1 MSSQNLFNLKAAEA
15 YEKAANDS
23 VEKGDKAKAVEHWEA
38 AANRYIDERMFDKAI
53 ACLDYAG
60 RLKEYVI
67 ALLQSFDPEKV
78 LAVFQKKRFEEEL
91 ALAFLHL
98 LSRGEETM
106 QVGAFE
112 SCYALAQKAMKRSVE
127 QALPYLKGAM
137 LAASWAGDEDKL
149 NKAAELAP
157 INGAGSKRQEDRIRL
172 FTLKIAVTGDFQLMR
187 ELGKL
192 ASPVESART
201 LHTPFQIRLLAP
213 IYLYRGIKLT
223 ALLDTM
229 RSNRALLRYAK
240 LYDALF
246 AGIDAGK
253 ADKAVE
259 DFLSAIEE
267 QSDHPDPASP
277 VTTWEDVERRF
288 SHIFYAQP
296 ECLAATVLWDQIWA
310 TRAGV
315 EELRKTVAQ
324 GRNHVENK
332 QWTEAIGLFEK
343 AVTDSLF
350 HHLPK
355 ELQAQVYR
363 LGCISAFQAEQWDR
377 VDQWAAI
384 LEEKYGLKE
393 VIKAVAAAGEAS
405 GETNRQ

>member
-1 MSSQNLFNLKAAEA
+1 
-15 YEKAANDS
+15 
-23 VEKGDKAKAVEHWEA
+23 
-38 AANRYIDERMFDKAI
+38 
-53 ACLDYAG
+53 
-60 RLKEYVI
+60 
-67 ALLQSFDPEKV
+67 
-78 LAVFQKKRFEEEL
+78 
-91 ALAFLHL
+91 
-98 LSRGEETM
+98 
-106 QVGAFE
+106 
-112 SCYALAQKAMKRSVE
+112 
-127 QALPYLKGAM
+127 M

-149 NKAAELAP
+149 NKAVELVP
-157 INGAGSKRQEDRIRL
+157 GSDAGSKGQEDRIQL
-172 FTLKIAVTGDFQLMR
+172 LIVKIAVTGNFQLMP
-187 ELGKL
+187 ELSKL
-192 ASPVESART
+192 AFPVESART

-277 VTTWEDVERRF
+277 VTTWEDVDRRF
-288 SHIFYAQP
+288 RNIFYAQP
-296 ECLAATVLWDQIWA
+296 ECLAATILWDQIWA

-315 EELRKTVAQ
+315 EELRKTIAQ
-324 GRNHVENK
+324 GRKHIESE

-355 ELQAQVYR
+355 ELQAEVYR
-363 LGCISAFQAEQWDR
+363 LGCISAFQAEEWDR
-377 VDQWAAI
+377 VDQWANI

-393 VIKAVAAAGEAS
+393 VVKAVAAAGEAS
-405 GETNRQ
+405 GETNRK